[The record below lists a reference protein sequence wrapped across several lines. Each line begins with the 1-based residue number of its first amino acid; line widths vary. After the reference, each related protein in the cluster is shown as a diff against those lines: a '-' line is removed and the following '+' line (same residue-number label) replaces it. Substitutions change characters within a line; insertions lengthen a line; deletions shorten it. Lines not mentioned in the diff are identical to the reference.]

1 MADDHQPE
9 SCPTGIRLNLKFFR
23 FDLLMS
29 SVSHRDMNCNVSRK
43 VGETWDQTLTQL
55 NFNELQLLPSP
66 QIECQH
72 H

>member
-29 SVSHRDMNCNVSRK
+29 SVGHRDMNCNVSRT
-43 VGETWDQTLTQL
+43 VGETWDHWQL
-55 NFNELQLLPSP
+55 GK
-66 QIECQH
+66 H
-72 H
+72 